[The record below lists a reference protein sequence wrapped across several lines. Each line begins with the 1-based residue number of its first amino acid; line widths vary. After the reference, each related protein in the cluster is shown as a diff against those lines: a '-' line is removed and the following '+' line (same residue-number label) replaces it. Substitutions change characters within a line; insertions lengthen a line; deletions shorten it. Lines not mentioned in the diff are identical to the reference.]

1 MRMRPRAGSTRGQPG
16 RAGRSTEQ
24 RRCTGRSE
32 PPWLVALPACPPRGR
47 PAPEELVARCNEV
60 HSFQARRSQEDQ
72 DRGRRVLSA
81 LWHSRRPKRPDEP
94 PSVEPLP
101 ACPPPGRQAPMG
113 LELRAPHRLLDTT
126 AARSGPRSKRKWKRE
141 RCIES

>member
-32 PPWLVALPACPPRGR
+32 PPWLVALPACPP
-47 PAPEELVARCNEV
+47 
-60 HSFQARRSQEDQ
+60 
-72 DRGRRVLSA
+72 
-81 LWHSRRPKRPDEP
+81 
-94 PSVEPLP
+94 
-101 ACPPPGRQAPMG
+101 PGRQAPMG

-141 RCIES
+141 PETKIILPDQFFQNIYSI